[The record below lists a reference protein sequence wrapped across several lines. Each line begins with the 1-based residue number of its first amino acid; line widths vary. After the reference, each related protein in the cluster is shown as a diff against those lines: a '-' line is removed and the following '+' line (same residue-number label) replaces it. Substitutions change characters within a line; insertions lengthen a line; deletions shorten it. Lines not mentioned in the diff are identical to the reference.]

1 MDNNHDLI
9 NQAKILCEKKRERL
23 TKPRLEVLK
32 IIAKSHKPLGAY
44 EILSKLQDA
53 FDSPK
58 PPTVYRAIDF
68 WLEMGFIHR
77 IESINAYVAC
87 DYHHSHQGV
96 QFTICD
102 DCGTVMEVH
111 LDEVIQFLQHRLSKD
126 SFVPLR
132 WNLEIHGQCS
142 NCHRI

>member
-1 MDNNHDLI
+1 MNSNTHIID
-9 NQAKILCEKKRERL
+9 QAEAFCAEKKERL

-32 IIAKSHKPLGAY
+32 IMAESQQPLRAY
-44 EILSKLQDA
+44 EILSKLKDVL
-53 FDSPK
+53 DLPS

-68 WLEMGFIHR
+68 WLQMGFIHR
-77 IESINAYVAC
+77 IESLNAYVIC
-87 DYHHSHQGV
+87 HSNHSHPGA

-111 LDEVIQFLQHRLSKD
+111 VDKMMEFIQDRFTRNT
-126 SFVPLR
+126 FVPVK

-142 NCHRI
+142 SCRLS